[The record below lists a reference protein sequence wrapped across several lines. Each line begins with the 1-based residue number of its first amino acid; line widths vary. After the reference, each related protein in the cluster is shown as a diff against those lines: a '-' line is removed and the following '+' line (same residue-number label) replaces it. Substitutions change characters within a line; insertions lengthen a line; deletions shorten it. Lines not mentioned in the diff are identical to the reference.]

1 MSQMTRYTILIAII
15 AAVMGLSACEQLV
28 QLLSDGDSAAMDT
41 RMPQLT
47 GVSGEIPI
55 GLVSPLTGRF
65 NSSYGPPLNQ
75 GFELALEEINNAQL
89 GDARMKFIVADDRST
104 PEGAVEA
111 YQKLIDD
118 YNVPVIFGPTTSD
131 QAEAAFPIAQQNQ
144 VVAFSSS
151 SNRVGLSAL
160 GDYLFRAGLTTEKII
175 PPGIR
180 ASHAILGYN
189 QVAIIYDESDTYSID
204 SNERFRDTLSQ
215 LGVTVL
221 LTETFRGDEFER
233 SHEID
238 FSASLNRIMTMK
250 PDAIFIAAQQPDLTE
265 IQIQGRRLGIS
276 SEVPFI
282 TSLIS
287 DLANAGDAA
296 EGSISFSGWIAT
308 ADTPGNQDFVEK
320 YRATY
325 GSEPN
330 AWTAQSYAAV
340 YLVAEAIARAQS
352 TDPSEI
358 RGALADIR
366 DLDTVLGKF
375 SFDDVGDA
383 VYAPIVNIVK
393 DGKFEVLG
401 DDDSVDATAYIIDDL
416 PVQKVSAS
424 ILESFPVQVNLEVE
438 GYLADSCTMLHE
450 TTEQREGNT
459 IHVQVT
465 TIRPRELAC
474 ATVITEIQHTVSLG
488 SFNPGSYQ
496 ANVNGTIVEFEVQ

>member
-1 MSQMTRYTILIAII
+1 MSRMTRYTILIAII

-28 QLLSDGDSAAMDT
+28 QLLSDGDSAAMDN

-89 GDARMKFIVADDRST
+89 GDARMKFIVADDHST

-111 YQKLIDD
+111 YQKLIDE

-131 QAEAAFPIAQQNQ
+131 QAEAAFPIAQQNR

-160 GDYLFRAGLTTEKII
+160 GDFLFRAGLTTDKII

-221 LTETFRGDEFER
+221 LTETFKGDEFEQ

-238 FSASLNRIMTMK
+238 FSASLKRIMMMK

-265 IQIQGRRLGIS
+265 IQIQSRKLGIP

-308 ADTPGNQDFVEK
+308 ADTPGNQDFVER
-320 YRATY
+320 YGARY

-330 AWTAQSYAAV
+330 AWTAQSYAAA
-340 YLVAEAIARAQS
+340 YLVAEAVARAQS
-352 TDPSEI
+352 TDPLVI
-358 RGALADIR
+358 RAALADIR
-366 DLDTVLGKF
+366 DYDTVLGKF

-383 VYAPIVNIVK
+383 VYDPIVLVVK
-393 DGKFEVLG
+393 DGKFEIFG
-401 DDDSVDATAYIIDDL
+401 EDDTVDSTAHIIDDL
-416 PVQKVSAS
+416 PVQKVSAA
-424 ILESFPVQVNLEVE
+424 ILESFPVKVNLEVE
-438 GYLADSCTMLHE
+438 GYLVDSCTMLHE
-450 TTEQREGNT
+450 TTERREGNT
-459 IHVQVT
+459 IHVQIT

-488 SFNPGSYQ
+488 SFDPGSYQ
-496 ANVNGTIVEFEVQ
+496 AIVNGTIVEFEVQ

>member
-1 MSQMTRYTILIAII
+1 MSRMTRYTILIAII

-28 QLLSDGDSAAMDT
+28 QLLSDGDTAAVDT
-41 RMPQLT
+41 KIPQLT
-47 GVSGEIPI
+47 GVSGEILI

-65 NSSYGPPLNQ
+65 TGSYGPPLNQ

-89 GDARMKFIVADDRST
+89 GDARMKFIVANDRST

-111 YQKLIDD
+111 YQNLIDEH
-118 YNVPVIFGPTTSD
+118 NVPVIFGPTTSD

-160 GDYLFRAGLTTEKII
+160 GDFLFRAGLTTDKII

-215 LGVTVL
+215 LGVAVL
-221 LTETFRGDEFER
+221 LTETFRGDEFEH

-238 FSASLNRIMTMK
+238 FSASLKRIMIMK

-265 IQIQGRRLGIS
+265 IQTQGRQLGIS

-308 ADTPGNQDFVEK
+308 ADTPGNQDFVDK
-320 YRATY
+320 YRASY
-325 GSEPN
+325 GGDPN

-358 RGALADIR
+358 RSALADIR
-366 DLDTVLGKF
+366 DYDTVLGKF

-401 DDDSVDATAYIIDDL
+401 EDDTVDSTGHIIDDL
-416 PVQKVSAS
+416 PIQKVSVEL
-424 ILESFPVQVNLEVE
+424 LESLPVQVNLKIE

-459 IHVQVT
+459 IHVQIT
-465 TIRPRELAC
+465 TIRPKDLAC
-474 ATVITEIQHTVSLG
+474 AAVITEIQHTISLG
-488 SFNPGSYQ
+488 SFDPGSYQ
-496 ANVNGTIVEFEVQ
+496 AIVNGTVVEFEVQ

>member
-1 MSQMTRYTILIAII
+1 MNQMTRYSFILAII
-15 AAVMGLSACEQLV
+15 ALILGIAACDELV
-28 QLLSDGDSAAMDT
+28 SILPSGDA
-41 RMPQLT
+41 PQVE
-47 GVSGEIPI
+47 GVVGEIPI
-55 GLVSPLTGRF
+55 GLVYPATGRF
-65 NSSYGPPLNQ
+65 TNSYGSPIYQ

-89 GDARMKFIVADDRST
+89 GDVRLKFIVADDRST

-111 YQKLIDD
+111 YRKLIDE

-160 GDYLFRAGLTTEKII
+160 GDFLFRAGLTTDKII

-180 ASHAILGYN
+180 ASHATLGYN
-189 QVAIIYDESDTYSID
+189 RVAIIYDESDTYSID
-204 SNERFRDTLSQ
+204 SKDRFRDTLSQ

-221 LTETFRGDEFER
+221 LTETFNGDEFEH

-238 FSASLNRIMTMK
+238 FSASLNRIMMMN
-250 PDAIFIAAQQPDLTE
+250 PEAIFIAAQQPDLTE
-265 IQIQGRRLGIS
+265 IQIQGRKLGIPS
-276 SEVPFI
+276 VVPFI

-287 DLANAGDAA
+287 DLANAGDSA

-308 ADTPGNQDFVEK
+308 ADTPGNQGFVDK

-325 GSEPN
+325 GGEPN

-340 YLVAEAIARAQS
+340 YLVAEAVARAQS

-358 RGALADIR
+358 RDALADIE
-366 DLDTVLGKF
+366 DFDTVLGKF

-383 VYAPIVNIVK
+383 VYDPIVLIAK
-393 DGKFEVLG
+393 DGKFEVFG
-401 DDDSVDATAYIIDDL
+401 DDAAVDTATHIIDYL
-416 PVQKVSAS
+416 PIQKVSVA
-424 ILESFPVQVNLEVE
+424 ILESFPPQIILEIE
-438 GYLADSCTMLHE
+438 GYLADACTMLHE
-450 TTEQREGNT
+450 TTERREGNT

-465 TIRPRELAC
+465 TKRPRDLAC
-474 ATVITEIQHTVSLG
+474 AAVISIAKIEHIIPLG
-488 SFNPGSYQ
+488 SFDPGVYK
-496 ANVNGTIVEFEVQ
+496 AIVNDVEVEFEVQ

>member
-1 MSQMTRYTILIAII
+1 MNQMTRFSFIFAII
-15 AAVMGLSACEQLV
+15 ALIVGLSACEQLV

-41 RMPQLT
+41 KIPQLT

-55 GLVSPLTGRF
+55 GLVSPVTGRF
-65 NSSYGPPLNQ
+65 TSSYGPPINQ
-75 GFELALEEINNAQL
+75 GFELALEEINNEQL

-111 YQKLIDD
+111 YQKLIDEYD
-118 YNVPVIFGPTTSD
+118 VPVIFGPTTSD

-144 VVAFSSS
+144 VIAFSSS

-160 GDYLFRAGLTTEKII
+160 GDFLFRAGLTTDKII

-189 QVAIIYDESDTYSID
+189 HVAIIYDDSDTYSID

-221 LTETFRGDEFER
+221 LTETFRGDEFEQ

-238 FSASLNRIMTMK
+238 FSASLNRIMTMN

-265 IQIQGRRLGIS
+265 IQIQGRQLGIS
-276 SEVPFI
+276 PEVPFI

-287 DLANAGDAA
+287 DLESAGDAA

-308 ADTPGNQDFVEK
+308 ADTPGNQDFVDK
-320 YRATY
+320 YRDTY

-352 TDPSEI
+352 TEPSEI
-358 RGALADIR
+358 RDALADIK
-366 DLDTVLGKF
+366 DFDTVLGKF
-375 SFDDVGDA
+375 SFDEVGDA
-383 VYAPIVNIVK
+383 VYDPIVLIVK
-393 DGKFEVLG
+393 DGKFEVFG
-401 DDDSVDATAYIIDDL
+401 DDAAVDTTTHFIDHLPIQQVSVA
-416 PVQKVSAS
+416 
-424 ILESFPVQVNLEVE
+424 ILESFPVQVNLKVE
-438 GYLADSCTMLHE
+438 GYLADACTMLHE
-450 TTEQREGNT
+450 TTERREGNT

-465 TIRPRELAC
+465 TKRPRDLAC
-474 ATVITEIQHTVSLG
+474 AAVITEIEHIVPLG
-488 SFNPGSYQ
+488 TFAPGMYK
-496 ANVNGTIVEFEVQ
+496 AIVNDVEVEFEIH